1 MGPFKNEVTR
11 VRRDE
16 RGYPKLVTKNDIK
29 GGGVQANSDI
39 TTKKIMYKFLFF
51 VCFSLVK
58 QQLSFGYHSVGGVVS
73 SIGLSPDVQAK

>member
-1 MGPFKNEVTR
+1 MYGAIQKWRHEGKKGR
-11 VRRDE
+11 E
-16 RGYPKLVTKNDIK
+16 GIPKISDKNDIR
-29 GGGVQANSDI
+29 GGVQANSDI

>member
-29 GGGVQANSDI
+29 GGEYKQIVTSPP
-39 TTKKIMYKFLFF
+39 KKLCTSFYFLFVF
-51 VCFSLVK
+51 R
-58 QQLSFGYHSVGGVVS
+58 
-73 SIGLSPDVQAK
+73 